1 MLPVIQLQCVML
13 HLNLK
18 HVERAVMQFS
28 SYFVGYFRHLGPF
41 LCVTIIENVGF
52 ACDFQKV
59 SGALVEELIMT
70 NNKVIIK
77 FKKE

>member
-1 MLPVIQLQCVML
+1 MWRGLSCGFQAISL
-13 HLNLK
+13 
-18 HVERAVMQFS
+18 
-28 SYFVGYFRHLGPF
+28 GILGPF